1 MTMAT
6 ERGKVLVMDDEAV
19 IREGCQR
26 ILTKNGWEVLTAP
39 DGNAGLSLAEDP
51 SEIEV
56 VLLDLKMPGISGM
69 EVLERL
75 LERDPSLPV
84 VVITGYATVDSAVEA
99 MKKGA
104 YDFIAKPFTP
114 DQLRLVV
121 ERAAERRR
129 LEREAERLR
138 REAARTLKDV
148 ATEKGRVLTIINSM
162 ADGVL
167 VTDHE
172 GRIALTNPAATR
184 LLGLS
189 SGEVL
194 GRAVEEVISQGELVK
209 AIREVLEALDTAI
222 SQEIQEGDTLIRS
235 HTAPVKDEEGQVM
248 GTVTVLQDLSYILE
262 IDRMKGEFIAMVSHE
277 LRSPLSA
284 IDQMLGAI
292 VARGQIAEKD
302 RKFVERARERAK
314 GLLDLIN
321 DLLEISRIE
330 AGMALQRKEP
340 LQLEEVVRKVVEFHR
355 AEAEGKGLDLRFE
368 AREGLPSVLGDPRG
382 LEGVFT
388 NLVSNAIKYTP
399 SGGRIEV
406 RVEPEG
412 DYVKVTVADTG
423 VGIPEEDLPRI
434 FDKFYRVKSAETRGI
449 VGTGLGLSIVKSV
462 VEAHFGSVSVQ
473 SQEGKGTTFT
483 VLLPRHREG
492 ATA

>member
-1 MTMAT
+1 MTMAGK
-6 ERGKVLVMDDEAV
+6 EGKVLVIDDEAV

-138 REAARTLKDV
+138 REAARSLKDV

-172 GRIALTNPAATR
+172 GRVALTNPAATR
-184 LLGLS
+184 LLGL
-189 SGEVL
+189 
-194 GRAVEEVISQGELVK
+194 
-209 AIREVLEALDTAI
+209 
-222 SQEIQEGDTLIRS
+222 
-235 HTAPVKDEEGQVM
+235 
-248 GTVTVLQDLSYILE
+248 
-262 IDRMKGEFIAMVSHE
+262 
-277 LRSPLSA
+277 
-284 IDQMLGAI
+284 
-292 VARGQIAEKD
+292 
-302 RKFVERARERAK
+302 
-314 GLLDLIN
+314 
-321 DLLEISRIE
+321 
-330 AGMALQRKEP
+330 
-340 LQLEEVVRKVVEFHR
+340 
-355 AEAEGKGLDLRFE
+355 
-368 AREGLPSVLGDPRG
+368 
-382 LEGVFT
+382 
-388 NLVSNAIKYTP
+388 
-399 SGGRIEV
+399 
-406 RVEPEG
+406 
-412 DYVKVTVADTG
+412 
-423 VGIPEEDLPRI
+423 
-434 FDKFYRVKSAETRGI
+434 
-449 VGTGLGLSIVKSV
+449 
-462 VEAHFGSVSVQ
+462 
-473 SQEGKGTTFT
+473 
-483 VLLPRHREG
+483 
-492 ATA
+492 